1 MRGKVLL
8 RVYVL
13 LAILSG
19 VSLTL
24 IDILPLSTLGLEVKY
39 YILNS
44 IRGGFISLLSLFI
57 FLYFK
62 YSIGSSQWEKFT
74 DFLWNVVA
82 TGLLTILLNI
92 FIILLEKQLGQ
103 GYIADKR
110 TIINFLNHIQLVLVL
125 VFVSKGF
132 FVWKKMIL
140 YQKTKRRLYI
150 WNIFEALI
158 YVSLF
163 FTVWEH
169 KYNTFSIIFLSISFI
184 LGFLLSINVKWVAF
198 LNFQQKW
205 QSILFISL
213 ILAISSVFLSQIL
226 NDLKNPFIIIN
237 LSANIFLLLIFG
249 FLIIYSV
256 ISFLVL
262 LFNLPTSSVF
272 EQKFEE
278 SLNFQKISQAIDIN
292 KSESDIYAILLES
305 SMKTVM
311 ADNGWVECFSEKE
324 TKIIPEFITAD
335 TVMSAN
341 DNLKNYITSKND
353 KSVLINQLSE
363 KITEQFTGIKYHS
376 AIVIPVYV
384 SDKKEAQMVLLKDV
398 KDGFDKEMLSIIDS
412 YAIQTG
418 ISIENLRLLKN
429 AVENER
435 YKEDLAIAKDVK
447 TRLLP
452 KKTIQHPDFD
462 FYAYSQ
468 SADDVGGDYYDA
480 VAFLDNKFAVVIADV
495 SGHGISA
502 AFNMAQLKGALNAIL
517 CLHIPIKQIFK
528 LLNKAISDSIE
539 KTSFISMSYFE
550 FDLEK
555 KLIHYYQGGHC
566 PALYYNS
573 ETNTTE
579 YIKDYGVALGILRND
594 KYADIVNTKSIT
606 IKKGDILLLYTDGI
620 VEAKNKTKEELGY
633 ETLKIIFEKKKHLNA
648 QEIVFSLKKELE
660 LFTSAQNLEDDMTL
674 ICVKF

>member
-1 MRGKVLL
+1 MKGKVLL
-8 RVYVL
+8 RIYLL
-13 LAILSG
+13 LAIFSG
-19 VSLTL
+19 ISLTL
-24 IDILPLSTLGLEVKY
+24 IDVLPLSTFGLEVKY

-44 IRGGFISLLSLFI
+44 IRGGLISLLSLFI

-92 FIILLEKQLGQ
+92 LIILLEKQLIQ
-103 GYIADKR
+103 AYITDKR
-110 TIINFLNHIQLVLVL
+110 TIINVLNHFQLVLVL
-125 VFVSKGF
+125 IFVSKGF

-140 YQKTKRRLYI
+140 YQKTKIRLNI
-150 WNIFEALI
+150 WNIYESII
-158 YVSLF
+158 YASLL
-163 FTVWEH
+163 FTIWEH
-169 KYNTFSIIFLSISFI
+169 KYNTIAIIFLGIAFI

-237 LSANIFLLLIFG
+237 LSTNIFLILIFG

-278 SLNFQKISQAIDIN
+278 SLNFQKISQSIDIN
-292 KSESDIYAILLES
+292 KSEVDIYNILLES

-311 ADNGWVECFSEKE
+311 ADNGWIECENEVQKQ
-324 TKIIPEFITAD
+324 IIPEFITTE
-335 TVMSAN
+335 TVENAN
-341 DNLKNYITSKND
+341 KILKTNIQTKSD

-363 KITEQFTGIKYHS
+363 KITEQFTGIKYLS
-376 AIVIPVYV
+376 AIVIPIYI
-384 SDKKEAQMVLLKDV
+384 SSKKEAQMVLLKDV
-398 KDGFDKEMLSIIDS
+398 KDGFDKEMLGIIDS
-412 YAIQTG
+412 YAVQTG

-435 YKEDLAIAKDVK
+435 YKEDLAIAKEVK
-447 TRLLP
+447 SRLLP
-452 KKTIQHPDFD
+452 LKTISNPEFE
-462 FYAYSQ
+462 FFAISK

-480 VAFLDNKFAVVIADV
+480 IKIDDNKYAVVIADV

-517 CLHIPIKQIFK
+517 CLKIPIQQIFK
-528 LLNKAISDSIE
+528 ILNKAISDSVE
-539 KTSFISMSYFE
+539 KNAFISMSYFE
-550 FDLEK
+550 FDLATK
-555 KLIHYYQGGHC
+555 RIFYYQGGHC

-573 ETNTTE
+573 KTQKTE
-579 YIKDYGVALGILRND
+579 YIKDYGIALGIIRTE
-594 KYADIVNTKSIT
+594 KYDQLINTKSLVFN
-606 IKKGDILLLYTDGI
+606 KGDILLLYTDGI
-620 VEAKNKTKEELGY
+620 VEAKNQQNEELGY
-633 ETLKIIFEKKKHLNA
+633 DKLKSILEKNSSQNAEKIIE
-648 QEIVFSLKKELE
+648 QYQSELY
-660 LFTSAQNLEDDMTL
+660 LFTQNEDLLDDMTL
-674 ICVKF
+674 ICIKF